1 MKKLLTTSLSLLP
14 FSIVSPVFAQGN
26 PNEGII
32 EVPKPPQFKIEDLG
46 LFISRAINVALLIAA
61 ILVFVYLVWGG
72 IQWISSGGDKGK
84 TEEARARI
92 TAALVGLAVVAA
104 AWAVMLLVQ
113 YFFGLSIF
121 DNSTTAPDFFTPGQ
135 Q

>member
-1 MKKLLTTSLSLLP
+1 MKKNLGQKLAAVGSTLTALQLSAGT
-14 FSIVSPVFAQGN
+14 VFAQ
-26 PNEGII
+26 
-32 EVPKPPQFKIEDLG
+32 EVSDIDPGLGFASDLG
-46 LFISRAINVALLIAA
+46 AVINGALSFVMVIAA
-61 ILVFVYLVWGG
+61 LMVLLYLILGG
-72 IQWISSGGDKGK
+72 IEWITSGGDKGK

-121 DNSTTAPDFFTPGQ
+121 DGNTSIQ
-135 Q
+135 QGFGE